1 MSVCMA
7 LGEAA
12 GAAAALAIRQGKR
25 LRDVDVTEIQTEM
38 GE

>member
-1 MSVCMA
+1 MSVCIA

-12 GAAAALAIRQGKR
+12 GAAAALSIKQNKR
-25 LRDVDVTEIQTEM
+25 LRDVEVKDIQKIV